1 MTSKPLADTLK
12 SFPPLPPFD
21 RGHVTEWLRMIA
33 FIAWCR
39 EVPNRQWA
47 DIALYF
53 VPNDTPGKGILSL
66 TPTPMMD
73 WEAFEPWARR
83 TFATSDSSAGKAAL
97 LTANTVGVVMAPWAV
112 LPQIPRIAL
121 QAATSARTA
130 LVSGSFPSPP
140 NFGRITDA
148 VRSVQ
153 QIVDDVQV
161 DQEAMI
167 LKTSS
172 GVYLLLGPVSM
183 TDCLSAA
190 NFRADGFKVIGNL
203 DPSPTLVE
211 EICSQKRYLAFVIE
225 DSSKVSSKL

>member
-1 MTSKPLADTLK
+1 MTSKPLADILK
-12 SFPPLPPFD
+12 SFPPLPPLD

-66 TPTPMMD
+66 MPTPMTD
-73 WEAFEPWARR
+73 WEAFEPVASRI
-83 TFATSDSSAGKAAL
+83 FATLDSDVGKAAL
-97 LTANTVGVVMAPWAV
+97 TTVGMVTVPLIV
-112 LPQIPRIAL
+112 LPQIAL
-121 QAATSARTA
+121 QAVTSARA
-130 LVSGSFPSPP
+130 AFVSGSFPLPF
-140 NFGRITDA
+140 NFRKIADA
-148 VRSVQ
+148 VRSVRQ
-153 QIVDDVQV
+153 VADDVQV
-161 DQEAMI
+161 DQEAII
-167 LKTSS
+167 LRTSN
-172 GVYLLLGPVSM
+172 GVYLLLGPVNM
-183 TDCLSAA
+183 TDCPSAA